1 MRTAGCSDGTY
12 AGLTRVCR
20 QIRAEFRPIQ
30 RRETRLQVLSRD
42 AVAYV
47 STFHATAADSISLPC
62 QLQIGISSFGNRL
75 DNTTFDLL
83 PILKLK
89 VMHQSFDCKFVLSHP
104 GNQENAIFN
113 DVRSH
118 GLTEDDVQ
126 RLNTFISNTN
136 TDWMRDIFNGMFSR
150 MRVTGSRQV
159 RIYIEFGFGRAPSG
173 YFENSGVKSSYCHSR
188 SLIRNRFPG
197 LSISEQA

>member
-20 QIRAEFRPIQ
+20 QIRAEFRRIQ
-30 RRETRLQVLSRD
+30 RRETRLQVPSRD

-47 STFHATAADSISLPC
+47 LTFHATATDSVFLPC
-62 QLQIGISSFGNRL
+62 QLQISICSFGTRL
-75 DNTTFDLL
+75 DNNTFDLL

-89 VMHQSFDCKFVLSHP
+89 VTHQSLDCKFVLSHP
-104 GNQENAIFN
+104 GNQENAISN

-126 RLNTFISNTN
+126 RLNTFISNAN
-136 TDWMRDIFNGMFSR
+136 THWTEDILNGMFSR

-159 RIYIEFGFGRAPSG
+159 RIYIEFGLGRTPSD
-173 YFENSGVKSSYCHSR
+173 
-188 SLIRNRFPG
+188 
-197 LSISEQA
+197 